1 MRVIPDDVHGALA
14 VYAEARGESFT
25 GQLAVANVIRERMR
39 LKYASDGTVVGT
51 VWRPMQFS
59 WTNSG
64 DPQRGQVLAVDDTN
78 PGWKVAKRAWKQS
91 KDHTVLP
98 PHTVLYHSD
107 AVKPY
112 WAKAKTV
119 KFVRA
124 IGHHLFYTD
133 EDAVKP

>member
-1 MRVIPDDVHGALA
+1 MRVVPDDVHGAMA
-14 VYAEARGESFT
+14 VFAEARGESFE

-51 VWRPMQFS
+51 IWRPMQFS

-64 DPQRGQVLAVDDTN
+64 DPQRARVLQVDDDD
-78 PGWKVAKRAWKQS
+78 PRWEVARRAWVQS
-91 KDHTVLP
+91 KHHTIVP
-98 PHTVLYHSD
+98 PGTVLYHST
-107 AVKPY
+107 AVQPY

-124 IGHHLFYTD
+124 IGRHLFYTD
-133 EDAVKP
+133 ADAQQP